1 MKKALVVLAIL
12 GAIALPASKVYAVGC
27 AFSVPMFHGY
37 GSYLA
42 CDSSR
47 GPVSAYAYQVSAPTT
62 VNTGT
67 EIISRETSLTSA
79 EISTDWGN
87 GGINGCPVTTA
98 PARVMVV
105 VQDSQGK
112 GVLLSLSGASPDF
125 GYAVEGAH
133 TVDPAGI
140 AFPLPCSDLNG
151 RPHLNSFTTSAVDI
165 TVNKPK
171 IYSDC
176 DPDSVGVVL
185 LGGATCPD
193 AFDAQAAAAT
203 IGGIYTST
211 QACSQKPST
220 ARNAQWTRAAVTPD
234 AAGHAV
240 VPYTKPDNTGKACAT
255 DPTCLCAFIG
265 TTTTVGGVEGGS
277 INGFIQ
283 VAGTL
288 AAPPTA
294 EGVRA
299 AADTGKVRLSWST
312 SNEVGL
318 AGFKLI
324 GSSKTKGQFEIGS
337 LIAAKGSPSSYTAEA
352 RMGDL
357 KGARSI
363 IIRSVLTD
371 GTTVDA
377 APVNF

>member
-12 GAIALPASKVYAVGC
+12 GAIALPASEVYAVGC

-42 CDSSR
+42 CDSTR
-47 GPVSAYAYQVSAPTT
+47 GPVSAYAYSAGSPLT

-67 EIISRETSLTSA
+67 EIISRETSLTST

-87 GGINGCPVTTA
+87 GNINGCPVGAA
-98 PARVMVV
+98 PSRVIIV
-105 VQDSQGK
+105 VQDSVGK
-112 GVLLSLSGASPDF
+112 GVLLSLSGASSDF

-151 RPHLNSFTTSAVDI
+151 RPHLNGFTGTTADV
-165 TVNKPK
+165 TVTKPK

-176 DPDSVGVVL
+176 DPDSVGVAL

-193 AFDAQAAAAT
+193 AFDVTAAAAT
-203 IGGIYTST
+203 IGGIYTSI
-211 QACSQKPST
+211 QPCSQKPIT
-220 ARNAQWTRAAVTPD
+220 ARTALWTRSTVSPD
-234 AAGHAV
+234 AAGRAV
-240 VPYTKPDNTGKACAT
+240 VPYTKAT
-255 DPTCLCAFIG
+255 NQGDCNFIG

-283 VAGTL
+283 IGNL

-299 AADTGKVRLSWST
+299 AADSGKVRLSWTT

-324 GSSKTKGQFEIGS
+324 AVSKSKGQSEIGS
-337 LIAAKGSPSSYTAEA
+337 LIAAKGTPSSYTAEA
-352 RMGDL
+352 RMADL

-363 IIRSVLTD
+363 IIRSVLND

>member
-12 GAIALPASKVYAVGC
+12 GAIALPASEAYAACVP
-27 AFSVPMFHGY
+27 STPMFHGY
-37 GSYLA
+37 GSYFA
-42 CDSSR
+42 CDESR
-47 GPVSAYAYQVSAPTT
+47 GPVSAFSYQVSAPTT

-67 EIISRETSLTSA
+67 EVITRTQDVGQVL
-79 EISTDWGN
+79 ISTDWAN
-87 GGINGCPVTTA
+87 GGIVGCPAGT
-98 PARVMVV
+98 PARVMIV

-112 GVLLSLSGASPDF
+112 GILLSLSGASADL

-133 TVDPAGI
+133 PNDPAGI
-140 AFPLPCSDLNG
+140 ALPVPCGDLNG
-151 RPHLNSFTTSAVDI
+151 RPKVIGTAGTSS
-165 TVNKPK
+165 VNVNIQKPK
-171 IYSDC
+171 IYTDC
-176 DPDSVGVVL
+176 DADSVGMVV
-185 LGGATCPD
+185 LGGATCID
-193 AFDAQAAAAT
+193 AFDGVAAGAT

-211 QACSQKPST
+211 QPCGARPST
-220 ARNAQWTRAAVTPD
+220 VRNAQWTKSAVVPD
-234 AAGHAV
+234 AAGNATI
-240 VPYTKPDNTGKACAT
+240 PFTKPSAGT
-255 DPTCLCAFIG
+255 DCTFIG

-283 VAGTL
+283 VQGGL

-299 AADTGKVRLSWST
+299 AADSGKVRLSWST

-318 AGFKLI
+318 AGFRLI
-324 GSSKTKGQFEIGS
+324 AVSKTKGQTELGS
-337 LIAAKGSPSSYTAEA
+337 LISAKGSPFSYTAEV
-352 RMGDL
+352 RLGDL

>member
-1 MKKALVVLAIL
+1 MKKALVALAIL
-12 GAIALPASKVYAVGC
+12 AAIALPASEVYAVGC

-47 GPVSAYAYQVSAPTT
+47 GPVAAFAYQVSAPTT

-67 EIISRETSLTSA
+67 EIISRETSLTSV

-87 GGINGCPVTTA
+87 GGINGCPVGAA

-105 VQDSQGK
+105 VQDSKGQ
-112 GVLLSLSGASPDF
+112 GVLLSLSGASLDF

-151 RPHLNSFTTSAVDI
+151 RPHLNGFTGTTVDV
-165 TVNKPK
+165 TVQKPK

-176 DPDSVGVVL
+176 DPDSVGVAL

-193 AFDAQAAAAT
+193 AFDATAAAAT

-211 QACSQKPST
+211 QPCGQRPSVN
-220 ARNAQWTRAAVTPD
+220 RNAQWTKATVTPD
-234 AAGHAV
+234 ASGRAI
-240 VPYTKPDNTGKACAT
+240 VPYTKPDNTGKTCAT
-255 DPTCLCAFIG
+255 DPTCLCAFVG
-265 TTTTVGGVEGGS
+265 TTTTVAGVEGGS

-299 AADTGKVRLSWST
+299 ASDSGKVRLSWST

-318 AGFKLI
+318 VGFRLVAV
-324 GSSKTKGQFEIGS
+324 SKTKGQSEIGS

-352 RMGDL
+352 RMVDL

-363 IIRSVLTD
+363 IVRSVLTD